1 MQYIY
6 RPIEFK
12 SIKEIP
18 REMRPREKMRRDGVS
33 SLSDLELVCS
43 LIGRGQKGRPVQDI
57 AEDFLE
63 TVARKNASKI
73 SPEDLKDIKGLGEA
87 NSALLCASLEL
98 GRRFLSIR
106 KKNLSRPSDI
116 YDYIRHYGDRMQE
129 HLICII
135 LNGALELLAVKV
147 ITVGLI
153 NRTVCHPR
161 ECFSDAVAL
170 RASSIILAHN
180 HPSGNLTP
188 SSNDLDVTDSI
199 DKAGRILGIRLMD
212 HIIFSQ
218 DSYRSMLEN
227 GDYIFV

>member
-6 RPIEFK
+6 KPIEFK

-18 REMRPREKMRRDGVS
+18 REQRPREKMKDKGVS

-43 LIGRGQKGRPVQDI
+43 LIGRGQKDRPVQDI

-63 TVARKNASKI
+63 IISSLNASNLN
-73 SPEDLKDIKGLGEA
+73 PQDLNQIKGLGEA

-98 GRRFLSIR
+98 GRRFLSCR
-106 KKNLSRPSDI
+106 RKNLSRPADI
-116 YDYIRHYGDRMQE
+116 FDHLRHYGDRMQE
-129 HLICII
+129 HLICIM
-135 LNGALELLAVKV
+135 LNGALELLSVKV

-161 ECFSDAVAL
+161 EVFADAVAL

-180 HPSGNLTP
+180 HPSGSLEP
-188 SSNDLDVTDSI
+188 SLNDLEVTESI
-199 DKAGRILGIRLMD
+199 EKAGKILGIRLMD
-212 HIIFSQ
+212 HIIFCQ
-218 DSYRSMLEN
+218 DSYRSMFEN
-227 GDYIFV
+227 GDYRFS

>member
-6 RPIEFK
+6 KPIEFK

-18 REMRPREKMRRDGVS
+18 QDSRPREKMKIQGVS
-33 SLSDLELVCS
+33 ALSDLELVCS
-43 LIGRGQKGRPVQDI
+43 IIGKGQKGRPVQDI
-57 AEDFLE
+57 AEDFLQTITSLDVTNLNPQE
-63 TVARKNASKI
+63 LNQ
-73 SPEDLKDIKGLGEA
+73 IKGMGEA

-98 GRRFLSIR
+98 GRRFLSCR
-106 KKNLSRPSDI
+106 RKNLSRPSDI
-116 YDYIRHYGDRMQE
+116 FDHLRHYGDRMQE
-129 HLICII
+129 HLICIM

-161 ECFSDAVAL
+161 EVFADAVAM

-180 HPSGNLTP
+180 HPSGNLEP
-188 SSNDLDVTDSI
+188 SSNDLEVTESI
-199 DKAGRILGIRLMD
+199 EKAGRILGIRLMD
-212 HIIFSQ
+212 HIVFCQ

-227 GDYIFV
+227 GDYTF

>member
-18 REMRPREKMRRDGVS
+18 RDSRPREKMRSEGVS
-33 SLSDLELVCS
+33 NLSDLELVCS
-43 LIGRGQKGRPVQDI
+43 IIGKGQKGRPVQDI
-57 AEDFLE
+57 AEDFLQ
-63 TVARKNASKI
+63 TISSLNVANL
-73 SPEDLKDIKGLGEA
+73 SPEDLNGIKGLGEA

-98 GRRFLSIR
+98 GRRFLSCR
-106 KKNLSRPSDI
+106 KKNLSRPADI
-116 YDYIRHYGDRMQE
+116 FDYLRHYGDRMQE

-135 LNGALELLAVKV
+135 LNGALELLAIKV

-161 ECFSDAVAL
+161 EVFADAVAL

-180 HPSGNLTP
+180 HPSGNLEP
-188 SSNDLDVTDSI
+188 SMNDLDVTDSI
-199 DKAGRILGIRLMD
+199 EKAGRILGIRLMD
-212 HIIFSQ
+212 HIIFCQ

-227 GDYIFV
+227 GDYSFC